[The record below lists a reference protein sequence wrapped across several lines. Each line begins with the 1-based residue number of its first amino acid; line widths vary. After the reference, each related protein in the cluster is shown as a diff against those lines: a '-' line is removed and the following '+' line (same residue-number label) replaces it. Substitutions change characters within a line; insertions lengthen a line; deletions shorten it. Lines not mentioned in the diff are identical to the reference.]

1 MHSEQSPDVSG
12 APSVSQMD
20 GGRPSAVRRRIP
32 QYLTIATVLAP
43 FGLRG
48 ELKVRIETDFP
59 ERFAQLARVYLGP
72 NHEPFTFEAFRMH
85 KSFGL
90 LKLKACDSRDEA
102 DRLRGWE
109 VQIPLQEAMPLPPGQ
124 YYTYQIEGLAVYT
137 EEDEY
142 LGTVEEVL
150 ATGSN
155 AVHVVQ
161 GPLGEVLIPAL
172 ADVIL
177 QVDLEAE
184 RMIVRLPP
192 GLLD

>member
-1 MHSEQSPDVSG
+1 MYSEQSPDVRD
-12 APSVSQMD
+12 APSISQMD
-20 GGRPSAVRRRIP
+20 GGRRSGVRRRIP

-59 ERFAQLARVYLGP
+59 ERFSGLSQVYLGP
-72 NHEPFTFEAFRMH
+72 DHKPFDFEAFRLH
-85 KSFGL
+85 KGFGL
-90 LKLKACDSRDEA
+90 LKLKGCDSRDEA

-109 VQIPLQEAMPLPPGQ
+109 VQIPGDEAMPLPPGQ
-124 YYTYQIEGLAVYT
+124 YYIYQIEGLAVYT

-150 ATGSN
+150 STGSN

-172 ADVIL
+172 PEVIL
-177 QVDLEAE
+177 KVDLEAG

>member
-1 MHSEQSPDVSG
+1 MHSQQSPDVRDAS
-12 APSVSQMD
+12 SISQMD
-20 GGRPSAVRRRIP
+20 GGRRSDVRRRIP

-59 ERFAQLARVYLGP
+59 ERFALLSQVYLGP
-72 NHEPFTFEAFRMH
+72 DHEPFAFEAFRVH
-85 KSFGL
+85 KGFGL
-90 LKLKACDSRDEA
+90 LKLKGCDSRDQAE
-102 DRLRGWE
+102 RLRGWE
-109 VQIPLQEAMPLPPGQ
+109 VQIPGEEAVPLPAGQ
-124 YYTYQIEGLAVYT
+124 YYIYQIEGLAVYT

-142 LGTVEEVL
+142 LGTVQEVL
-150 ATGSN
+150 STGSN

-172 ADVIL
+172 PDVVL
-177 QVDLEAE
+177 KVDLEAA

>member
-1 MHSEQSPDVSG
+1 MHSEQSPDVRD
-12 APSVSQMD
+12 APSISQTD
-20 GGRPSAVRRRIP
+20 GGRRSDVRRCIP

-59 ERFAQLARVYLGP
+59 ERFAALSQVYLGP
-72 NHEPFTFEAFRMH
+72 DHEPFAFQAFRPH
-85 KSFGL
+85 KGFGL
-90 LKLKACDSRDEA
+90 LKLKGCDSRDEA
-102 DRLRGWE
+102 ERLRGWE
-109 VQIPLQEAMPLPPGQ
+109 VQILGEEAMPLPAGQ
-124 YYTYQIEGLAVYT
+124 YYIYQIEGLAVYT
-137 EEDEY
+137 QDDEY
-142 LGTVEEVL
+142 LGAVEEVL
-150 ATGSN
+150 STGSN

-172 ADVIL
+172 PDVIL
-177 QVDLEAE
+177 KVDLEAG

>member
-1 MHSEQSPDVSG
+1 MHSEQSPDVRD
-12 APSVSQMD
+12 APSNSQTD
-20 GGRPSAVRRRIP
+20 GGRRSAVRRLIP

-59 ERFAQLARVYLGP
+59 ERFARLTQVYLGP
-72 NHEPFTFEAFRMH
+72 NHEPFTFEAFRLH
-85 KSFGL
+85 KGFGL
-90 LKLKACDSRDEA
+90 LKLKGCDSRDEA
-102 DRLRGWE
+102 DGLRGWE
-109 VQIPLQEAMPLPPGQ
+109 VQIPLEEAVPLPPGQ

-137 EEDEY
+137 EEEEY
-142 LGTVEEVL
+142 LGAVEEVL
-150 ATGSN
+150 STGSN

-172 ADVIL
+172 ADVI
-177 QVDLEAE
+177 VNIDLEAG